1 MTRTPLS
8 RSKGQRSRS
17 PGRFAHSRVSAS
29 GGCSGGRGNVLAVG
43 NCCYIAVC
51 SAAQGASAP
60 MGRRGGGI
68 SWRPPARLQLVDLGE
83 VVRLRLDVA
92 VGAFINETVL
102 LLRTRP
108 THSVSAGIEFGRPDI
123 QWQRPNCPQPVVRA
137 LSVAAGDRA
146 FCLPFT
152 VVFNYSAPAEDPSH
166 HGRLV
171 ALYNFT

>member
-1 MTRTPLS
+1 
-8 RSKGQRSRS
+8 
-17 PGRFAHSRVSAS
+17 
-29 GGCSGGRGNVLAVG
+29 VLARQAAAAVG
-43 NCCYIAVC
+43 VGTCWPWET
-51 SAAQGASAP
+51 AATHCRLLGGAKRFGAIL
-60 MGRRGGGI
+60 GEERGGGI
-68 SWRPPARLQLVDLGE
+68 LWRPPARLQLVDLGG

-92 VGAFINETVL
+92 VGAFINEAVL

-108 THSVSAGIEFGRPDI
+108 THSVSADIEFGRPDI